1 MRCWFNHS
9 FALPEAGVWA
19 VFGRMRSPLFESGSG
34 RGMGRA
40 LMEKVIE
47 IGKETD
53 ANWMTVETTS
63 FQARPFYEK
72 YGFKVIVELEDI
84 PQGASTYILKKRIGD

>member
-1 MRCWFNHS
+1 
-9 FALPEAGVWA
+9 
-19 VFGRMRSPLFESGSG
+19 MRSPLFESGSG